1 MDPIE
6 SNPFFNSA
14 RLYQNQVASQKPSAP
29 AEGSTTPSSSIDANN
44 RSAAPADFS
53 NMFDDDAL
61 LKLQGNLEA
70 IAQMAE
76 KSLKQIDG

>member
-1 MDPIE
+1 MDQIN
-6 SNPFFNSA
+6 SNPYFDSA
-14 RLYQNQVASQKPSAP
+14 RLYQAK
-29 AEGSTTPSSSIDANN
+29 
-44 RSAAPADFS
+44 AAPQTQSSQAQPGVRSELVSRAPQTEKAADFS

-76 KSLKQIDG
+76 KSLKQIDGE